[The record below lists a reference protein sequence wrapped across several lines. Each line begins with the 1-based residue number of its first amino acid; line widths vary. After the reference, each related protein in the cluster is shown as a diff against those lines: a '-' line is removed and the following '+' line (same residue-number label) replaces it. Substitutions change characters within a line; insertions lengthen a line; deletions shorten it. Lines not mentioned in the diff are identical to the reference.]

1 MGIVPYGFVIR
12 IEQKLVVTCVF
23 PELAR
28 YAIPLSMEGQ
38 IKHSEKINDHA
49 CGYIDACGQQE
60 KLPNLGRK
68 RKAQYFF
75 SISNLLL

>member
-12 IEQKLVVTCVF
+12 REQKLVATYVF
-23 PELAR
+23 PKLAR

-38 IKHSEKINDHA
+38 VKYSEKINDHA
-49 CGYIDACGQQE
+49 CGYIDVCGQQE

-68 RKAQYFF
+68 RKVQHFF

>member
-38 IKHSEKINDHA
+38 TKHSEKINDHA

-60 KLPNLGRK
+60 TLPNLGRK
-68 RKAQYFF
+68 RKAQHFF
-75 SISNLLL
+75 AISNLLL